1 MKPTNE
7 MITAATRL
15 FAVMAAAEIATETYN
30 SKQTQILEQLKLVPE
45 DTKMLELYRTKGIE
59 EPAYIQTDWDMCLL
73 NIVDTSHPDFAASQF
88 GAYHYAMDK
97 AMQDAGFIHGANAA
111 ARANADVS
119 IHKEKLF
126 IAMQNSG
133 QFPSIEWDDLTS
145 GHLKF
150 YTQFFDI
157 ALKMMAP
164 YVDAHQDK
172 NKISIEISKNYF
184 SFLLS
189 VK

>member
-1 MKPTNE
+1 MNPKNE

-15 FAVMAAAEIATETYN
+15 FAVMAVAQIATETYN
-30 SKQTQILEQLKLVPE
+30 NKQLQVLEKLKLVPE
-45 DTKMLELYRTKGIE
+45 DTKMLELYKTRAIE

-73 NIVDTSHPDFAASQF
+73 NIVTTCHPDFATSQY
-88 GAYHYAMDK
+88 GKYHYAMDK
-97 AMQDAGFIHGANAA
+97 AMQDAGFTHGANAA

-119 IHKEKLF
+119 TYKEKLF
-126 IAMQNSG
+126 IAMQNSK
-133 QFPSIEWDDLTS
+133 QFPFIEWDDLIS

-164 YVDAHQDK
+164 YVDKHQEK
-172 NKISIEISKNYF
+172 NAINQEISKNYF
-184 SFLLS
+184 SFILS
-189 VK
+189 